1 MYNLIQ
7 CSDNFPKASR
17 KLWQSYRDEPN
28 DNLTNSE
35 SFKSKIKIT
44 RNTPNAVKII
54 VPLKYFSNFWR
65 TVEMPSINC
74 EVNLI
79 LTWSSTWIITNS
91 TGAWRFAIT
100 ETKLY
105 VPVGSLS
112 TQDNAKLLQK
122 LKSGLQRANNQN
134 KYQSDPKTYTQ
145 NQYLDHLIDPSFHEL
160 NRFFPLSF
168 ENENGIIS

>member
-1 MYNLIQ
+1 MTMYNLIQ

-44 RNTPNAVKII
+44 RNTPNVVKII

-79 LTWSSTWIITNS
+79 YFNMVIN
-91 TGAWRFAIT
+91 
-100 ETKLY
+100 
-105 VPVGSLS
+105 
-112 TQDNAKLLQK
+112 
-122 LKSGLQRANNQN
+122 
-134 KYQSDPKTYTQ
+134 
-145 NQYLDHLIDPSFHEL
+145 L
-160 NRFFPLSF
+160 NYY
-168 ENENGIIS
+168 